1 MKINTTPTLK
11 INTKTNKQFYFEPT
25 LKQTTITYCC
35 LLLYII
41 ILLCNP
47 LIRKTL
53 QNKLTIKWAFAFV
66 QL

>member
-25 LKQTTITYCC
+25 YCC

-47 LIRKTL
+47 PIRKTL